1 LRQGVKG
8 SEWAVNFMTRHVVLL
23 TNAHEAPAATLT
35 DVLHGAGVAAFVE
48 GMREMDLPSAVV
60 VREGDDGEAVD
71 AAPLAVLYEVIPGAD
86 MRELYSVIEHA
97 SAVWP
102 SAPLVA
108 CRRPNTGNAVS
119 RLRTLDAPTL
129 KRLGFR
135 AIADEPAQLPA
146 LLREL
151 ENRGITGQLALPD
164 DTESGWLPETLLL
177 PEKISRRDLRAA
189 FELVASLHLTNDQSS
204 AANAA
209 LAGLAPLI
217 EADRWTIYLTSEA
230 SSNEETALEPLAVR
244 GLTTKERSLPEQ
256 DWQHALLGHAL
267 ALSGSE
273 SKAARAAVAQTL
285 TIRKTES
292 GRRIV
297 AVPLVSGERV
307 MGVLEGVRDGG
318 GGGGGDGRGRR
329 AFTKAN
335 VRLLDALALPIASAL
350 GNSLR
355 IAEAERLSQTDDLTK
370 LHNARY
376 LRQFLLG
383 EVRRARRYNSS
394 VAALFF
400 DLDDFKNVNDVHGH
414 LVGSHVLMEMAAII
428 LSSVRDTDVVARY
441 GGDEFVVIL
450 PESNVEQAAF
460 VAERVRRKI
469 ERNNFTGGRGL
480 RLQMTA
486 SFGLATFPLHAQS
499 PQQLVA
505 NADAAMYEAKA
516 AGKNC
521 VRFAASP
528 QAITERNSTIG
539 EKPLRME
546 EKSPV
551 AEPQRSSLDNRQSS
565 K

>member
-1 LRQGVKG
+1 
-8 SEWAVNFMTRHVVLL
+8 MTRHVVLL

-48 GMREMDLPSAVV
+48 GMREIDMPSAVV
-60 VREGDDGEAVD
+60 VLEGDDKEGVE

-102 SAPLVA
+102 TTPLVA

-119 RLRTLDAPTL
+119 RLRTLDAATL

-151 ENRGITGQLALPD
+151 ENRGVTGQLALPE

-177 PEKISRRDLRAA
+177 PERISRGDLRAA
-189 FELVASLHLTNDQSS
+189 FELVASLHLTNDQGS

-217 EADRWTIYLTSEA
+217 EADRWTIYLTSET
-230 SSNEETALEPLAVR
+230 SSNAEASLEPLAVR
-244 GLTTKERSLPEQ
+244 GLTIKERSVPEQ
-256 DWQHALLGHAL
+256 DWQRALLGNAL

-273 SKAARAAVAQTL
+273 SKAARLAVTQTL

-307 MGVLEGVRDGG
+307 MGVLEGVREGG
-318 GGGGGDGRGRR
+318 GGGARGESGRR
-329 AFTKAN
+329 AFTQAN

-394 VAALFF
+394 VGALFF
-400 DLDDFKNVNDVHGH
+400 DLDDFKNVNDVYGH

-441 GGDEFVVIL
+441 GGDEFVVVL
-450 PESNVEQAAF
+450 PESDVEPAAF
-460 VAERVRRKI
+460 VAERVRQKI
-469 ERNNFTGGRGL
+469 ERNSFTGGRGL
-480 RLQMTA
+480 RLKLTA
-486 SFGLATFPLHAQS
+486 SFGVANFPLHAQS

-521 VRFAASP
+521 VRFASSP
-528 QAITERNSTIG
+528 QELTERDSTVA
-539 EKPLRME
+539 EKRARMD
-546 EKSPV
+546 EKSPLS
-551 AEPQRSSLDNRQSS
+551 EPQLSALDSRQST

>member
-1 LRQGVKG
+1 LWQAGKENELRVIDFSMK
-8 SEWAVNFMTRHVVLL
+8 HVVLL
-23 TNAHEAPAATLT
+23 TNAHEAPAIALA
-35 DVLHGAGVAAFVE
+35 DVLHGAGVAALIE
-48 GMREMDLPSAVV
+48 GIREEEQSPAPASAEQGTERPFEEVPP
-60 VREGDDGEAVD
+60 
-71 AAPLAVLYEVIPGAD
+71 PLAVLYEVVPGAD

-97 SAVWP
+97 VAVWP
-102 SAPLVA
+102 NAPLVA
-108 CRRPNTGNAVS
+108 CRRPHQGNLAS
-119 RLRTLDAPTL
+119 TLRAPDAATL

-151 ENRGITGQLALPD
+151 EDRGMTGEIRPPD
-164 DTESGWLPETLLL
+164 EEENIWHTQAVLL
-177 PEKISRRDLRAA
+177 PEKIKAPHLRSA
-189 FELVASLHLTNDQSS
+189 FELVASLHFTNDQVS
-204 AANAA
+204 AANTA
-209 LAGLAPLI
+209 LAGLGALV
-217 EADRWTIYLTSEA
+217 EANRWTIYLTTDASGEA
-230 SSNEETALEPLAVR
+230 MMGLEPLAVR
-244 GLTTKERSLPEQ
+244 GLTQTESSITETN
-256 DWQHALLGHAL
+256 WQRALLGNAL

-273 SKAARAAVAQTL
+273 SKAAKLCVSKMETV
-285 TIRKTES
+285 RKTEG

-297 AVPLVSGERV
+297 AIPLMGGDRI
-307 MGVLEGVRDGG
+307 MGVLEGVRE
-318 GGGGGDGRGRR
+318 GDGSRP
-329 AFTKAN
+329 FTKASL
-335 VRLLDALALPIASAL
+335 RLLDALALPLAAAL
-350 GNSLR
+350 LNSQR

-414 LVGSHVLMEMAAII
+414 LVGSHVLMEMATII
-428 LSSVRDTDVVARY
+428 LSSIRDTDVVARY

-450 PESNVEQAAF
+450 PESNDEQAAF

-469 ERNNFTGGRGL
+469 ERNAFTGGRNL
-480 RLQMTA
+480 RLKLTA
-486 SFGLATFPLHAQS
+486 SFGVATFPEHAQS

-528 QAITERNSTIG
+528 KTADS
-539 EKPLRME
+539 
-546 EKSPV
+546 
-551 AEPQRSSLDNRQSS
+551 
-565 K
+565 

>member
-1 LRQGVKG
+1 
-8 SEWAVNFMTRHVVLL
+8 MTRHVVLL
-23 TNAHEAPAATLT
+23 TNAHEAPATTLT
-35 DVLHGAGVAAFVE
+35 DVLHGVGVAAFVE
-48 GMREMDLPSAVV
+48 GMREMDTPASITVK
-60 VREGDDGEAVD
+60 DDGDGEGID
-71 AAPLAVLYEVIPGAD
+71 ALPLAVLYEVIPGAD

-108 CRRPNTGNAVS
+108 CRRPDQTNS
-119 RLRTLDAPTL
+119 SLSLRTLDTATL

-151 ENRGITGQLALPD
+151 EDRGMTGDLVAPAD
-164 DTESGWLPETLLL
+164 VASAWLPATLRL
-177 PEKISRRDLRAA
+177 PEKISRSDLRAA
-189 FELVASLHLTNDQSS
+189 FQLVASLHLTNDQSN

-209 LAGLAPLI
+209 LAGLASI
-217 EADRWTIYLTSEA
+217 IRADRWTIYLTSET
-230 SSNEETALEPLAVR
+230 SRNEEASLEPLAVR
-244 GLTTKERSLPEQ
+244 GLTDNESTHPEQ
-256 DWQHALLGHAL
+256 DWQRALLGNAL
-267 ALSGSE
+267 ALSGLE
-273 SKAARAAVAQTL
+273 SKAARESVVKAL
-285 TIRKTES
+285 TVRKTEDKK
-292 GRRIV
+292 RIV
-297 AVPLVSGERV
+297 AVPLFSGERV
-307 MGVLEGVRDGG
+307 MGVLEGVREES
-318 GGGGGDGRGRR
+318 GRR

-335 VRLLDALALPIASAL
+335 VCLLDALALPIASAL

-383 EVRRARRYNSS
+383 EVRRARRYGSS
-394 VAALFF
+394 VAAIFF
-400 DLDDFKNVNDVHGH
+400 DLDDFKNVNDGHGH

-441 GGDEFVVIL
+441 GGDEFVVVL
-450 PESNVEQAAF
+450 PESNVDQAAF
-460 VAERVRRKI
+460 VAERVRQKI
-469 ERNNFTGGRGL
+469 EQNNFTGGRGL
-480 RLQMTA
+480 RLRLTA
-486 SFGLATFPLHAQS
+486 SFGVATFPLHAQS

-521 VRFAASP
+521 LRFAPSP
-528 QAITERNSTIG
+528 QVADDEALMPNVESSRADVKSGVSDTQSTATG
-539 EKPLRME
+539 
-546 EKSPV
+546 
-551 AEPQRSSLDNRQSS
+551 DRQST